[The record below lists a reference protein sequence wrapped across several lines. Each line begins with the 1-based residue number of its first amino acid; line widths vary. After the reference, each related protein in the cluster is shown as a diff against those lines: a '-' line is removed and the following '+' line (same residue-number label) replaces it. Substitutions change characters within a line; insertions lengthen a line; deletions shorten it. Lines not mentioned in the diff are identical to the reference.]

1 MMLAG
6 GFERWCGE
14 LDIIRFGRCTVIAR
28 DVFPVEELSHS

>member
-6 GFERWCGE
+6 EFERWCGE

-28 DVFPVEELSHS
+28 RAFPVAELSHS